1 MSPKLPVVI
10 AGAGPTGLMCALALA
25 REGVRVVVC
34 EAEPTLTHDLR
45 AGSFHPP
52 TQEMMAPYGITD
64 QMHAHGALQVRKWQ
78 VRSRRGG
85 MVAEFDLGL
94 LADVT
99 AYPYRLHLEQHRL
112 TPIQLDML
120 RKEPSAEVHFGH
132 RITGFQHRPNSVVV
146 EFESEGIPGKIE
158 AGWLIGADGG
168 RSTIRKLLP
177 VEFEGFTWPEQFL
190 VVSTPYDLGRHGFA
204 MNAYVADP
212 TQWAAVF
219 KMPDAGPPG
228 LWRLAF
234 PCDPGLP
241 DDALLDARAV
251 QARMQS
257 FLPQETEYE
266 IRYQSIYRVHQ
277 RVASEWRHG
286 RVLLAGDAAHLNNPL
301 GGFGLNS
308 GIHDAVN
315 LAGKLARVWRDE
327 ESDALLDVYVH
338 QRRKTT
344 IDQVQAMSIRNK
356 RLLEQRDPA
365 VQKAR
370 MEELMAIA
378 ADPQRARQFLL
389 DSSMI
394 AGLHRSQE
402 NRQVKNKNRPAR

>member
-1 MSPKLPVVI
+1 
-10 AGAGPTGLMCALALA
+10 
-25 REGVRVVVC
+25 
-34 EAEPTLTHDLR
+34 
-45 AGSFHPP
+45 
-52 TQEMMAPYGITD
+52 
-64 QMHAHGALQVRKWQ
+64 
-78 VRSRRGG
+78 
-85 MVAEFDLGL
+85 
-94 LADVT
+94 
-99 AYPYRLHLEQHRL
+99 
-112 TPIQLDML
+112 
-120 RKEPSAEVHFGH
+120 
-132 RITGFQHRPNSVVV
+132 
-146 EFESEGIPGKIE
+146 
-158 AGWLIGADGG
+158 
-168 RSTIRKLLP
+168 
-177 VEFEGFTWPEQFL
+177 
-190 VVSTPYDLGRHGFA
+190 

-212 TQWAAVF
+212 VEWAAVF

-241 DDALLDARAV
+241 DDALLDPNAV
-251 QARMQS
+251 QKRMQGFPAQQLATTKS
-257 FLPQETEYE
+257 AT
-266 IRYQSIYRVHQ
+266 QSIYRVHQ

-315 LAGKLARVWRDE
+315 LAGKLARVWRGE
-327 ESDALLDVYVH
+327 ESEALLDVYVQ

-356 RLLEQRDPA
+356 RLLEERDPA

-394 AGLHRSQE
+394 AGLRRSQE
-402 NRQVKNKNRPAR
+402 IVS

>member
-1 MSPKLPVVI
+1 VPTNKLPVVI

-25 REGVRVVVC
+25 RQGVSVVVC
-34 EAEPTLTHDLR
+34 EAEPSLTHDLR

-52 TQEMMAPYGITD
+52 TLEMMAPYGVTER
-64 QMHAHGALQVRKWQ
+64 MHQDGLKVKRWQ
-78 VRSRRGG
+78 IRSRHGG
-85 MVAEFDLGL
+85 LVAEFDLGL

-99 AYPYRLHLEQHRL
+99 PYPYRLHLEQHRL
-112 TPIQLDML
+112 TPIQLDLL
-120 RKEPSAEVHFGH
+120 RLESSAEVHFNH
-132 RITGFQHRPNSVVV
+132 RITGFEQKAGSVLVK
-146 EFESEGIPGKIE
+146 FESEGIPGKLE
-158 AGWLIGADGG
+158 ASWLIGADGG

-190 VVSTPYDLGRHGFA
+190 VLSTPYDLGEHGFT

-212 TQWAAVF
+212 VEWAAVF

-241 DDALLDARAV
+241 DDALLDAAAV
-251 QARMQS
+251 QRRMQGLLGDKS
-257 FLPQETEYE
+257 YE

-277 RVASEWRHG
+277 RVASEWRQG

-308 GIHDAVN
+308 GIHDAAS
-315 LAGKLARVWRDE
+315 LADKLGRVWRGE
-327 ESDALLDVYVH
+327 APEGLLDLYVR
-338 QRRKTT
+338 QRRSAT
-344 IDQVQAMSIRNK
+344 IEQVQTMSIRNK
-356 RLLEQRDPA
+356 RLLEERDPA
-365 VQKAR
+365 VHRSR
-370 MEELMAIA
+370 MEELVATA
-378 ADPQRARQFLL
+378 GEPQRARQFML

-394 AGLHRSQE
+394 AGLRRAQE
-402 NRQVKNKNRPAR
+402 IR